1 MWFSLLGTL
10 LSRNATKAIKDLHI
24 EDVEITDEDIAR
36 MRDDD
41 DCSDS
46 APIEG
51 EVG

>member
-1 MWFSLLGTL
+1 MSELTD
-10 LSRNATKAIKDLHI
+10 KDI
-24 EDVEITDEDIAR
+24 EI

>member
-1 MWFSLLGTL
+1 MFSLFGKLFGK
-10 LSRNATKAIKDLHI
+10 KAVDAVRSIDI
-24 EDVEITDEDIAR
+24 EQHELTDEDIAK

>member
-1 MWFSLLGTL
+1 MFSFLGKL
-10 LSRNATKAIKDLHI
+10 FGKKVVDAVKELPLDDNL
-24 EDVEITDEDIAR
+24 TDEDIAK

>member
-1 MWFSLLGTL
+1 MISFFAKLFSK
-10 LSRNATKAIKDLHI
+10 KAVDAIRDINI
-24 EDVEITDEDIAR
+24 EDVELTDEEIEK

>member
-1 MWFSLLGTL
+1 MSELTD
-10 LSRNATKAIKDLHI
+10 KDI
-24 EDVEITDEDIAR
+24 ELTDKDIEI